1 MSQTAAAPA
10 AVEDDPRLAESELEQ
25 AVAKEVAHEVEEWIA
40 AAAADA
46 TRLGR
51 HY

>member
-1 MSQTAAAPA
+1 MSQTAAAAPA

-40 AAAADA
+40 VAVAS
-46 TRLGR
+46 RLGR
-51 HY
+51 YY